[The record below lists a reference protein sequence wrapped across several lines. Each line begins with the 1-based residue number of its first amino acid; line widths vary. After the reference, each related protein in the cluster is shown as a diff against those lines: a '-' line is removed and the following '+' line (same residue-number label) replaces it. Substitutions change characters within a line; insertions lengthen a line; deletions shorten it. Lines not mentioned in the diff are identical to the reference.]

1 MKLSI
6 KSPEIKLLK
15 QFEIPSVPI
24 IALIKTAN
32 GNSTKSFKTLND
44 ITGKS
49 QTKNMY
55 TFILSRLAGNKL
67 NLKMKPSVLLINT
80 VLMWQ
85 YVVKQMDW
93 ESTTKYEASV
103 DLNDFVN
110 RHCSRNNSFSVP
122 YITTNEILK
131 YLNTIGTR
139 KAAGTNVFRL
149 ATPSVA

>member
-110 RHCSRNNSFSVP
+110 RHCSRNNSFSVL

-131 YLNTIGTR
+131 YLNTIGTG